1 MKQNISLVLSTIALI
16 LVVILFTIKDNNN
29 NALPQKEAPTPI
41 EKNVTA
47 NEEATTPNIAYID
60 AQRITDEYGYY
71 KEIAKELEQKQKR
84 AEAEFA
90 KKAESFQN
98 ELAEYQK
105 KAQMGAF
112 LSAESQ
118 QRQEMSL
125 REKQESLAVLE
136 QDLSMKLQSDL
147 QKLDAQAHDTIMKYL
162 KGFNAS
168 MKYELIL
175 NKATILESGSTVD
188 VTDTILSILNTQYEQ
203 QKSSKK

>member
-1 MKQNISLVLSTIALI
+1 MKQNIALVLSVISLVLI
-16 LVVILFTIKDNNN
+16 VILFTIKDDNTGTN
-29 NALPQKEAPTPI
+29 LPEKEPTAPVE
-41 EKNVTA
+41 EKLTTS
-47 NEEATTPNIAYID
+47 EARDVSNIAYID
-60 AQRITDEYGYY
+60 AQRITNEYEYY

-90 KKAESFQN
+90 KKAESFQA
-98 ELAEYQK
+98 ELEEYQK

-125 REKQESLAVLE
+125 REKQENLAVLE

-162 KGFNAS
+162 TRFNES
-168 MKYELIL
+168 SKYDLIL

-188 VTDTILSILNTQYEQ
+188 VTDTILSILNTQYEL
-203 QKSSKK
+203 QKND